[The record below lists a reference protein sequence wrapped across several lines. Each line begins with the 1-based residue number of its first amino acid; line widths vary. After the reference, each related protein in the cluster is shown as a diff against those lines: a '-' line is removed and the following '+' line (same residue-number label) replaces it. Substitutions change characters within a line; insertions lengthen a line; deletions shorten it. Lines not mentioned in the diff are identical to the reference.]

1 MASSGNFN
9 TYSPI
14 NVQGP
19 GGPGSYTGS
28 EGLTGGDTTLVQTSW
43 VGTHFAFPSGKWYF
57 EVRKNAA
64 TGGWPRIGFYGM
76 GAGGDS
82 LASITSETSNN
93 LSSLRFNQGDDTVVK
108 YVFGSTSSSSV
119 SGSIADGD
127 ILQVAID
134 IDAGKIWY
142 GVNNTYLVSGDP
154 AGGSNAI
161 DDYAEGTYNPVQVC
175 VGTYAG
181 PDLPDINFGQDST
194 FRGQRTA
201 GGNADGSGFGDFAYS
216 PPTGFLAMCT
226 ANLPVSDDIDPA
238 QTDDDIPQKQFNAV
252 LYTGNASTRNITGV
266 DFQPDLVIT
275 RGRSEASVGK
285 VVDSSRGVT
294 KVIQTHS
301 NSAESTDSNGLTAF
315 GSDGYSLGSDAGYNN
330 NSTTY
335 VAWCWRC
342 NGGTTT
348 TDTSGDISTVR
359 QTNAAGGFAILEWTG
374 NGSNNQR
381 LAHGLGKKP
390 TLVIAKRL
398 DSAQSWGVWSTF
410 LGANS
415 KEIQL
420 DSNAAWQATGN
431 AWYESGMTTDFVGI
445 GSDRNISSSSNV
457 AYVWTDIEGYSKCG
471 SSYLGNANA
480 DGAFVYTGFRPR
492 YIILRAVN
500 VASDG
505 WLAYD
510 TAREPF
516 NVMDSVLQL
525 HLSSA
530 EYSNAAFRL
539 DVLSNGFKL
548 RSADNAVNGT
558 SYDPYIYF
566 AWGDVPYKYNN
577 AQ

>member
-19 GGPGSYTGS
+19 AGPGTYSGS
-28 EGLTGGDTTLVQTSW
+28 EGLTGGDTTQVQTSW
-43 VGTHFAFPSGKWYF
+43 VGTHFAFTSGKWYF

-175 VGTYAG
+175 VGTYDG

-342 NGGTTT
+342 NGGATT

-471 SSYLGNANA
+471 SAYNGNANA
-480 DGAFVYTGFRPR
+480 DGAFIYTGFRPR

-577 AQ
+577 TR